1 MGIAVLATSYRRR
14 YFCAVTIDILWPGFR
29 GGRSG
34 GPNLAGIGG
43 ADTAPRIKNMPAA
56 GRVAGQ
62 SPERRPVR
70 RHCQLLQ
77 HRRRR
82 LP

>member
-1 MGIAVLATSYRRR
+1 MSIAVLATSYRRR
-14 YFCAVTIDILWPGFR
+14 YFCAVTMDILWR
-29 GGRSG
+29 QIRRA
-34 GPNLAGIGG
+34 NLAGIGG
-43 ADTAPRIKNMPAA
+43 ADTAPRIKNVPAA

-62 SPERRPVR
+62 SPEQQPVH
-70 RHCQLLQ
+70 RHCQLRQ